1 MNPTEH
7 LSRTATTATLE
18 RIIEW
23 VDTDAAGHQHNS
35 AVLRFVEACEAKLFR
50 DLGLPEYF
58 PSAPRVRHEL
68 NYRAKLYFG
77 QRVTTTVTV
86 ENIGRTSMTFGFD
99 VWGEEFRG
107 QPRILAA
114 HGSFVTAHVAQGDT
128 AVSPWPAGLT
138 AKITASPAQP
148 ASPA

>member
-1 MNPTEH
+1 MNPTQS
-7 LSRTATTATLE
+7 LPCIAATATLE
-18 RIIEW
+18 RTIEW

-50 DLGLPEYF
+50 DMDLPGYF

-77 QRVTTTVTV
+77 QRVTTTVVV
-86 ENIGRTSMTFGFD
+86 EKIGRTSLTFSFE

-107 QPRILAA
+107 EPRVLAA
-114 HGSFVTAHVAQGDT
+114 HGSFVTAHVAQG
-128 AVSPWPAGLT
+128 AAAASPWPADLAAKVT
-138 AKITASPAQP
+138 ARAAQ
-148 ASPA
+148 SQD